1 MRHFHN
7 KLQADV
13 LTASQLMRW
22 DTLFSVVSGFQTAL
36 QPWWVQWRSCST
48 HVLILHPYGNHSV
61 MLPYHEHLSA
71 VKYVWYNARA
81 VFLSLCFNVLRF
93 TGKRSL
99 WGKSIFNKDALGSCY
114 FQYIKELCFKCEC
127 YTGEFYANY
136 SYLIIFCGKMMAFR
150 WSINVKAFWKRIKTQ
165 FMKNKL
171 RS

>member
-13 LTASQLMRW
+13 LAASQLMRW

-36 QPWWVQWRSCST
+36 QPWWVQWRRCST

-81 VFLSLCFNVLRF
+81 VFLSLYFNVLRF
-93 TGKRSL
+93 TGKHSL

-127 YTGEFYANY
+127 YSWWILCKLFLFN
-136 SYLIIFCGKMMAFR
+136 FCGKMMAFR
-150 WSINVKAFWKRIKTQ
+150 WNINVKAFWKRIKTQ